1 MSNSSFLAENKEK
14 INLNSNVLFDRVI
27 NLKLITGK
35 PNAKGVVEQNNEFVI
50 RSDFEV
56 VYPNKDIRNVFKKG
70 NIDTNAYFFRKCQ
83 HKPSIKVQ
91 YKQVSGGTSTE
102 LDVFISNFFLMDKDG
117 NTMQTFSNKDNP
129 LIQVEIMMGYFG
141 QFQKAFN
148 VDRATMN
155 DYFDLKPT
163 VDLDKIVM
171 RNVEYVTMDK
181 LPPDSTLHIHG
192 YVGNIVEASLDKNN
206 KTNTFSAVEASGIT
220 MNLLGKTYKEIF
232 DGLITRRF
240 LRQGAVNKIKGSKD
254 TETARQLILKDGLMN
269 DADAKRYGIK
279 VVMSD
284 GLENLRVEAKEDGE
298 GGETSVEVCIPAGST
313 SVQAMNII
321 CSKIDPRIEWKLR
334 NNGNFFVYLH
344 SELEKPEKLSK
355 TANGDTVNAFSMRE
369 GVLPAVTNIN
379 ISAISTIIC
388 PYFGFL
394 EPFQYFY
401 FVTRYALSNIISYYA
416 SINNRKYK
424 FYALSLS
431 VSFATVDDINEMTI
445 RASTEEDEE
454 EEEEEVKNV
463 K

>member
-1 MSNSSFLAENKEK
+1 MSDSSFLANNREK
-14 INLNSNVLFDRVI
+14 INFDSNILFDRVI

-50 RSDFEV
+50 RSDFEA
-56 VYPNKDIRNVFKKG
+56 VYPNKDVRNAFRKG
-70 NIDTNAYFFRKCQ
+70 NIDTNSYFFRKCQ

-117 NTMQTFSNKDNP
+117 NTIQTFSNKDNP

-148 VDRATMN
+148 VDSATMN
-155 DYFDLKPT
+155 DYFDLTP
-163 VDLDKIVM
+163 VADIDKIVM

-206 KTNTFSAVEASGIT
+206 KTNTFSAVEASEVT
-220 MNLLGKTYKEIF
+220 MELQDKTYKEIF
-232 DGLITRRF
+232 DSLITKRF

-254 TETARQLILKDGLMN
+254 AETATQLVLKDGLMS
-269 DADAKRYGIK
+269 DADAKKYGIQ
-279 VVMSD
+279 VVMSEE
-284 GLENLRVEAKEDGE
+284 LKELKVEAKEDGE
-298 GGETSVEVCIPAGST
+298 GGKANVKICIPAGST
-313 SVQAMNII
+313 SIQAMNLI
-321 CSKIDPRIEWKLR
+321 CSQIDPRIEWKLR

-344 SELEKPEKLSK
+344 SELENPEKLSE
-355 TANGDTVNAFSMRE
+355 TANGDTVNAFSTRK

-379 ISAISTIIC
+379 ISAISTIVC

-401 FVTRYALSNIISYYA
+401 FVTRYALSNIVSYYA
-416 SINNRKYK
+416 SIDSRAYK

-445 RASTEEDEE
+445 RACT
-454 EEEEEVKNV
+454 EEEEVKNG